1 MITRGHAKEEPFYLT
16 RLESASQDERERER
30 LQGQLTYAVGRIRI
44 LSSAL
49 SAVNCLTH
57 GDQVISPDVHREVS
71 ELLDRVFQLE
81 QDTTSLH
88 TYLSARAGASQ
99 RRSARA
105 RRGQPGDMS

>member
-16 RLESASQDERERER
+16 RLDSASQDERERER
-30 LQGQLTYAVGRIRI
+30 LQGALTYTVGRIRV

-57 GDQVISPDVHREVS
+57 GDLVISPDVHREVS
-71 ELLDRVFQLE
+71 DLLARVLALE
-81 QDTTSLH
+81 ADITQYH
-88 TYLSARAGASQ
+88 TYLSARVAASQ
-99 RRSARA
+99 RRSVRA